1 MSYIHRLDR
10 ILRNPG
16 NVIEGRETA
25 YAIAFLA
32 DAVSDLNET
41 LRRGTTLK
49 LVGGRPEIV
58 DGEGGSHPDGHGRR
72 SLQEKPQLDKCSTG

>member
-41 LRRGTTLK
+41 LRRGDDTEARRGQT
-49 LVGGRPEIV
+49 GNRGW
-58 DGEGGSHPDGHGRR
+58 EGGSHPDGHGRR

>member
-58 DGEGGSHPDGHGRR
+58 DGKVVPILTDTVDGVYKKSR
-72 SLQEKPQLDKCSTG
+72 S